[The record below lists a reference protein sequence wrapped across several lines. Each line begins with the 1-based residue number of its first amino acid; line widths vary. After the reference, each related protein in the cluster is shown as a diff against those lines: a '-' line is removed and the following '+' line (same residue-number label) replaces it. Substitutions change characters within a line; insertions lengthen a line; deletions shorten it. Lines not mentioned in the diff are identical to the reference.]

1 MRLIHKLCLLLMLC
15 FATAAPALAS
25 EADKKVELQ
34 LVRNSEGSFASVA
47 LQFVLPEQI
56 EDALYKGVALY
67 FVQEAEIISER
78 WYWRDK
84 SVHKAARYLRL
95 SYQPLT
101 RRWRLH
107 VSSSPLNEAGM
118 AASLGQSFDNLE
130 DALAVIKRVRNWKIA
145 GADDLSDSG
154 EYLVKFSFRL
164 DSSLLPRIFQFAPF
178 GNSGLNLQLK
188 SQLPLPEASAP

>member
-1 MRLIHKLCLLLMLC
+1 
-15 FATAAPALAS
+15 
-25 EADKKVELQ
+25 
-34 LVRNSEGSFASVA
+34 
-47 LQFVLPEQI
+47 
-56 EDALYKGVALY
+56 
-67 FVQEAEIISER
+67 
-78 WYWRDK
+78 
-84 SVHKAARYLRL
+84 
-95 SYQPLT
+95 
-101 RRWRLH
+101 
-107 VSSSPLNEAGM
+107 M